1 MPGFLFANRP
11 DDLAVCPVHHGSV
24 QQGKVN
30 ACGVFRVVPQCLA
43 DDRQGDALALGD
55 AGPTVPAHIEREL
68 DGTSC
73 HPADFLQLAVH
84 SVRGVQVYYSLLNRD
99 FEWELMPLGI
109 DQQVGSIIWSPL
121 AAGRLGGCYRRNNS
135 MPQDGRV
142 ARGGAPVRD
151 NVVAYDRLYNIIDV
165 LDEVAAE
172 TGKAV
177 AQVALNWLLQRPTVC
192 SLVIGASS
200 EEQLRQN
207 LGAVD
212 WKLTAE
218 QMQRL
223 DAALVAVGICLQGCT
238 TSYAKDRE
246 DAKETPAG
254 ERLEISF
261 RFQRGGIASSQY
273 AIWIEDETGKLVR
286 TLYVTSFTA
295 KGGYEYRK
303 DAVPTWVA
311 KADPKNRISGNIDA
325 FTGATPRNGTLHY
338 VWDGKNNEGMPVS
351 KGTYMVFIEGTLYW
365 ESRVVFSA
373 KLHWG
378 SCEEESVLV
387 SSRYYGAPSV
397 NKDMITDLKV
407 FHMAK

>member
-223 DAALVAVGICLQGCT
+223 DTASKTEKPYPYWHQ
-238 TSYAKDRE
+238 D
-246 DAKETPAG
+246 
-254 ERLEISF
+254 ERPEL
-261 RFQRGGIASSQY
+261 SSQ
-273 AIWIEDETGKLVR
+273 L
-286 TLYVTSFTA
+286 F
-295 KGGYEYRK
+295 
-303 DAVPTWVA
+303 
-311 KADPKNRISGNIDA
+311 
-325 FTGATPRNGTLHY
+325 
-338 VWDGKNNEGMPVS
+338 
-351 KGTYMVFIEGTLYW
+351 
-365 ESRVVFSA
+365 
-373 KLHWG
+373 
-378 SCEEESVLV
+378 
-387 SSRYYGAPSV
+387 
-397 NKDMITDLKV
+397 
-407 FHMAK
+407 

>member
-121 AAGRLGGCYRRNNS
+121 AAGRLGGCYRRNNP

-223 DAALVAVGICLQGCT
+223 DAASKT
-238 TSYAKDRE
+238 EKSYPYWHQD
-246 DAKETPAG
+246 
-254 ERLEISF
+254 ERPEL
-261 RFQRGGIASSQY
+261 SSQ
-273 AIWIEDETGKLVR
+273 L
-286 TLYVTSFTA
+286 F
-295 KGGYEYRK
+295 
-303 DAVPTWVA
+303 
-311 KADPKNRISGNIDA
+311 
-325 FTGATPRNGTLHY
+325 
-338 VWDGKNNEGMPVS
+338 
-351 KGTYMVFIEGTLYW
+351 
-365 ESRVVFSA
+365 
-373 KLHWG
+373 
-378 SCEEESVLV
+378 
-387 SSRYYGAPSV
+387 
-397 NKDMITDLKV
+397 
-407 FHMAK
+407 